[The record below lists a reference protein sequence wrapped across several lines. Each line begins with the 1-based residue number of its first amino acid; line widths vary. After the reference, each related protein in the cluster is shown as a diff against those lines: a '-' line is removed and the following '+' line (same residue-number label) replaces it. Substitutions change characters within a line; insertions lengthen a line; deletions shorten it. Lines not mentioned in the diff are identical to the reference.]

1 MTAVAVPY
9 AKTSG
14 NGPGYSGATPE
25 AAVQPNRECADG
37 NDGLRPSLKNLPCPL
52 VVVGRSGANTTL
64 SASLTP
70 KLLIK
75 ASPESNPV
83 SRARDFPCQL
93 PQTYIAAGTAT
104 SAATP
109 PFATL
114 SLRLMARALEGA
126 RTMLCCL
133 LPMSTPTAPP

>member
-1 MTAVAVPY
+1 LTAGGVSYGKA
-9 AKTSG
+9 SG
-14 NGPGYSGATPE
+14 KGPGYSCAITE
-25 AAVQPNRECADG
+25 AAVQPNMECADG
-37 NDGLRPSLKNLPCPL
+37 NDALPTSLKNLPCPL
-52 VVVGRSGANTTL
+52 VVVGRSRANTTL

-114 SLRLMARALEGA
+114 SLRLIARALERA
-126 RTMLCCL
+126 RTMLC
-133 LPMSTPTAPP
+133 